1 MTKFVSLIQRI
12 IPMKGVGNTLVF
24 SFLIVK
30 LEKNKNGS
38 KFTVLFWD
46 SLSYREWEILP
57 VISHG
62 E

>member
-1 MTKFVSLIQRI
+1 
-12 IPMKGVGNTLVF
+12 MKGVENTLVF